1 MGYDEKY
8 ICTCGQD
15 PLHDPRSSSQWELV
29 PRYHQPD
36 HNYQSV
42 IEHPSKTQKNTR
54 FAFVHTKHYERYF
67 NRHFKVSVCAA
78 KGERKTMEDHHLC
91 QFTFANHEHYSLF
104 GIFDGHNGSEAS
116 HYVADN
122 LYKALN
128 DLPDLEDSDA
138 IMKAVEQMD
147 KEFLEKTQDNAG
159 STIVFVLTFHQTVMN
174 DAIHDIFSPLC
185 PTPSPKVTNNSSFGY
200 GNMRYSGAHPPA
212 APSTGLRRAA
222 VGDSLLAGFESKHSG
237 RVFWCGDARAFIV
250 RSADDDFENTF
261 SVLTTDHNTDNP
273 DECERV
279 IQMGGKIINNR
290 VDGKLGVTRAFG
302 DRRMKYEG
310 SPVICKCE
318 YKEFNAEIG
327 YALLLSCDGLT
338 EKWSD
343 KTLME
348 KLEFNLK
355 QDDNKDDDW
364 VDTAK
369 AMGGL
374 VDDAI
379 AEGSDDNVSVMIIQF
394 KDGRKHQTNIK
405 YENV

>member
-1 MGYDEKY
+1 
-8 ICTCGQD
+8 
-15 PLHDPRSSSQWELV
+15 
-29 PRYHQPD
+29 
-36 HNYQSV
+36 
-42 IEHPSKTQKNTR
+42 
-54 FAFVHTKHYERYF
+54 
-67 NRHFKVSVCAA
+67 
-78 KGERKTMEDHHLC
+78 MEDHHLC
-91 QFTFANHEHYSLF
+91 QFTFNNHEHYSLF

-116 HYVADN
+116 HYVADH
-122 LYKALN
+122 LHKALD
-128 DLPDLEDSDA
+128 DLPDLKDSES
-138 IMKAVEQMD
+138 IMRAVEQMD
-147 KEFLEKTQDNAG
+147 REFLQNTKANAG
-159 STIVFVLTFHQTVMN
+159 CTIVFALTFHESALSEDLKDEEDEPEAVKTN
-174 DAIHDIFSPLC
+174 
-185 PTPSPKVTNNSSFGY
+185 PSQQFAKIRANSTSAVPKFAARNS
-200 GNMRYSGAHPPA
+200 
-212 APSTGLRRAA
+212 GLRRAA
-222 VGDSLLAGFESKHSG
+222 AGDSLLAGFESKHSG
-237 RVFWCGDARAFIV
+237 RVFWCGDARGFIV

-273 DECERV
+273 DECDRV
-279 IQMGGKIINNR
+279 VVAGGKIINHR

-310 SPVICKCE
+310 SAVICKCE
-318 YKEFNAEIG
+318 FKEFKAERG

-343 KTLME
+343 KTLMK

-394 KDGRKHQTNIK
+394 KDGRRSKVNAK

>member
-1 MGYDEKY
+1 MG
-8 ICTCGQD
+8 TCFHGME
-15 PLHDPRSSSQWELV
+15 SQETI
-29 PRYHQPD
+29 RD
-36 HNYQSV
+36 RT
-42 IEHPSKTQKNTR
+42 SKQNAKDTR
-54 FAFVHTKHYERYF
+54 FTFVHTKQYERYF

-78 KGERKTMEDHHLC
+78 KGERRTMEDHHLC
-91 QFTFANHEHYSLF
+91 QFSFANHDHYSVF

-116 HYVADN
+116 LYVATN
-122 LYKALN
+122 LYHALN
-128 DLPDLEDSDA
+128 DLPDLEDSEA

-147 KEFLEKTQDNAG
+147 KDFLQNTEDNAG
-159 STIVFVLTFHQTVMN
+159 CTIVFALTFHESEMN
-174 DAIHDIFSPLC
+174 DGLKGRAATDRG
-185 PTPSPKVTNNSSFGY
+185 SSLHKEA
-200 GNMRYSGAHPPA
+200 GAKPNPA
-212 APSTGLRRAA
+212 AQFAKMRNSKTSEDANAGE
-222 VGDSLLAGFESKHSG
+222 SLLAGFEDKHSG
-237 RVFWCGDARAFIV
+237 RVFWCGDARAYIV
-250 RSADDDFENTF
+250 RSADDYSEKTF

-279 IQMGGKIINNR
+279 VKAGGKIINHR

-310 SPVICKCE
+310 SAVICKCE
-318 YKEFNAEIG
+318 YKEFKAEVG
-327 YALLLSCDGLT
+327 YSLLLSCDGLT

-343 KTLME
+343 QTLIR

-355 QDDNKDDDW
+355 HDDNKDEDW
-364 VDTAK
+364 VDTAQ

-394 KDGRKHQTNIK
+394 KDGRRSEMNKK

>member
-1 MGYDEKY
+1 MG
-8 ICTCGQD
+8 TCATL
-15 PLHDPRSSSQWELV
+15 P
-29 PRYHQPD
+29 
-36 HNYQSV
+36 
-42 IEHPSKTQKNTR
+42 TQETLRDTAAKKNAKETK
-54 FAFVHTKHYERYF
+54 FTFVNTKHYERYF

-78 KGERKTMEDHHLC
+78 KGERRTMEDHHLC
-91 QFTFANHEHYSLF
+91 QFTFDKHEHYSLF

-116 HYVADN
+116 HYVAGN
-122 LYKALN
+122 LHKALN
-128 DLPDLEDSDA
+128 DLPDLKDSES
-138 IMKAVEQMD
+138 IMRAVEQMD
-147 KEFLEKTQDNAG
+147 REFLQNTKDNAG
-159 STIVFVLTFHQTVMN
+159 CTIVFALTFHETEMN
-174 DAIHDIFSPLC
+174 DDVHDIFSPLIKDEE
-185 PTPSPKVTNNSSFGY
+185 PEKVTKTNPAQQFAKMRAKSSTG
-200 GNMRYSGAHPPA
+200 PKL
-212 APSTGLRRAA
+212 APSNSALRRAG
-222 VGDSLLAGFESKHSG
+222 VGEALLPGFESKHSG
-237 RVFWCGDARAFIV
+237 RVFWCGDARGFIV

-261 SVLTTDHNTDNP
+261 SVLTTDHNTDNL

-279 IQMGGKIINNR
+279 IAAGGKIINHR

-310 SPVICKCE
+310 SAVICKCE
-318 YKEFNAEIG
+318 FKEFKAERG

-343 KTLME
+343 KTLMK

-379 AEGSDDNVSVMIIQF
+379 AE
-394 KDGRKHQTNIK
+394 
-405 YENV
+405 